1 MRILIIED
9 DKKLCWLLQFRLE
22 QEKYEADTCSDGGD
36 AEYFLEQ
43 NAYDLVLLDRE
54 ELKDTPDYR
63 DPFQVCKGIRKV
75 WVNGV
80 LTAENLERVVEAVGT
95 LQDAAM
101 TGYLLEMKRVR
112 FSQRTFD
119 FDL

>member
-1 MRILIIED
+1 M
-9 DKKLCWLLQFRLE
+9 
-22 QEKYEADTCSDGGD
+22 
-36 AEYFLEQ
+36 
-43 NAYDLVLLDRE
+43 
-54 ELKDTPDYR
+54 
-63 DPFQVCKGIRKV
+63 
-75 WVNGV
+75 
-80 LTAENLERVVEAVGT
+80 LTAENLERVGEAVGT